1 MCDIIPDGLQ
11 QDGSGEIM
19 DEGGRE
25 KSDPWVSLV
34 CFPANDDM
42 KAGEKVM
49 GSHRSLVLFLS
60 FTS

>member
-19 DEGGRE
+19 DDGGRQ
-25 KSDPWVSLV
+25 KWDPWVSLV
-34 CFPANDDM
+34 YFLATGDM
-42 KAGEKVM
+42 KVGEEVM
-49 GSHRSLVLFLS
+49 GSHRSLGSLLS